1 MRGFA
6 VISFWECTDSG
17 FDLRLVTKS
26 EQGGGNLEIAFTEQ
40 VLVRSQ
46 SVVARVVAGE
56 TLIVPVRA
64 KVGDLASIYSFNG
77 TGTLIWKLLASPKT
91 ISQVAAAV
99 AEEYDVEPAQAE
111 RDVTDF
117 VSEMKGVGLVEVPA
131 PVAMAAD

>member
-1 MRGFA
+1 MAENAAFCRSLILGMHGF
-6 VISFWECTDSG
+6 G
-17 FDLRLVTKS
+17 FRSETFVTKS
-26 EQGGGNLEIAFTEQ
+26 EQGDDNLETAFREQ

-99 AEEYDVEPAQAE
+99 AEEYDV
-111 RDVTDF
+111 
-117 VSEMKGVGLVEVPA
+117 
-131 PVAMAAD
+131 